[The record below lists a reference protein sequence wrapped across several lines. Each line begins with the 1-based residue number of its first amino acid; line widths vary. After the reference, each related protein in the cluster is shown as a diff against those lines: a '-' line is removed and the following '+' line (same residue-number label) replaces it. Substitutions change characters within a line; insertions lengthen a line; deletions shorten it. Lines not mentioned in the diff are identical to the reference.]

1 MIGLKKNLNKCG
13 FFGNCDQDLQCMQTK
28 IPECLHTF
36 CLAMQTHAT
45 KPLMHSFSAEELLVT
60 LLCNSTWSANL
71 RLSCCSS

>member
-1 MIGLKKNLNKCG
+1 MDFLGTVI
-13 FFGNCDQDLQCMQTK
+13 K
-28 IPECLHTF
+28 ICNVCKQKYVPECLHTF

-60 LLCNSTWSANL
+60 LLCNSTWSATL